1 MKIDFLRPDSADISQ
16 IDALAKLGA
25 NKTDIASVLGI
36 TDVQLSKWQ
45 GKSKAVAEI
54 LKPKALPEFTM
65 NHPEYAP
72 MVEEAFVC
80 GTKRFYR
87 FKEEYRLPAGR
98 YKYYYAFLRE
108 VDLRVSLDVLKQ
120 YVTAFKDI
128 LNGGNKGKG
137 ISLGSLWELVLNLE
151 TRTKLAFEPAG
162 VRNLASVCY
171 FDETEDLTTYD
182 TAYGKQKIKLWDDH
196 GVHDFFLTRPIDE
209 LLNLRGTSHESLL
222 EYLNQ
227 TEEIIQD
234 LNSGLS
240 KVSEENS

>member
-1 MKIDFLRPDSADISQ
+1 MDLGGNRVDIC
-16 IDALAKLGA
+16 
-25 NKTDIASVLGI
+25 SVLLI
-36 TDVQLSKWQ
+36 PETTLIAWE
-45 GKSKAVAEI
+45 ANYLEVAEI
-54 LKPKALPEFTM
+54 LKKKPRPEFTM

-209 LLNLRGTSHESLL
+209 LLNLRGTSQESLL

-227 TEEIIQD
+227 AEEIIQD

-240 KVSEENS
+240 KVLEENS